1 MSQQSTSISRN
12 QDISLN
18 NEKVYDDGYL
28 RVEHGNY
35 YVACGGDAIALSRT
49 EFLIISRLV
58 RSLERVVAA
67 DEIWRYAWNADVP
80 FNVQSLRVHIFR
92 LREKLL
98 PFGLAIDTMV
108 NVGYRLSVGRN
119 GAGKRR
125 H

>member
-1 MSQQSTSISRN
+1 MSQQSPSISRN

-35 YVACGGDAIALSRT
+35 YVACGGDAIPLSRT
-49 EFLIISRLV
+49 EFLIVSRLA
-58 RSLERVVAA
+58 RSLGRVVAV

-108 NVGYRLSVGRN
+108 NVGYRLSVSRN
-119 GAGKRR
+119 GARDRR